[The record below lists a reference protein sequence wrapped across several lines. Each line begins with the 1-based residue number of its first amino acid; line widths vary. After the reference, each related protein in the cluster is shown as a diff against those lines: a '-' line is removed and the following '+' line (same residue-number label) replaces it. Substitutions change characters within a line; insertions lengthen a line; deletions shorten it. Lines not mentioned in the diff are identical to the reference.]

1 MSMLYYTTPY
11 WCILAVV
18 IYNQPHLLPF
28 YQLCALS
35 KDGDSFHLE
44 KLHMTEKET
53 PIEIVEMEMELSR
66 FLKKGVTKIT
76 REGGLKSLERNR
88 IVRLIANRV
97 GKPWVRG

>member
-18 IYNQPHLLPF
+18 I
-28 YQLCALS
+28 CALS

-88 IVRLIANRV
+88 IVRLIANRI